1 MKTRKQIV
9 GRLVV
14 SCVLALGLAVSNA
27 QDQKSPPGTYYSA
40 KDPDLVPLP
49 FNRYPDLPVVE
60 IEPGIFLVDDTSI
73 RDTPEQVVSRQ
84 RRQEAA
90 EYARQLAANPAWAQ
104 AVREAQQAAQEA
116 AWAKRREAIAPWLH
130 QDARATDG
138 TILTLRDRNA
148 LETAGLHVLSENL
161 TIRAKEHDQLVAEF
175 LASSGFDLFTRLDDG
190 GVSAIVRVENGLPR
204 AVATCNSLAADTVGT
219 DELWPGGN
227 TGFNLTGTNIA
238 IGLWDGGDVRISH
251 REFSTNGVRVIDID
265 GPSIYGTNDHATHV
279 SGTLAAYGVTNR
291 ARGMAH
297 RGRVYAGDYENDFA
311 EMPGAVATNGFR
323 ISNHSY
329 AYQAGWGYT
338 SIGGTIYMVWWGDI
352 VVNPNQSYLFGFYSE
367 ASQTIDEIANAAP
380 NYLPVWAAANERG
393 SAGAPIYS
401 PSFGYYTFSNGVV
414 IVSTANRPNDGD
426 AGGYDTL
433 PEQACAKNILTVGAV
448 NGITNGYAGSSSVV
462 ISTFS
467 SFGPTDD
474 GRIKPDVV
482 ADGVNLFSTVATNDS
497 SYASYSGT
505 SMATPSTCGSLALL
519 TELHNQLHGTNQPML
534 ASTLKGLA
542 IHTADEAGPTAGPDY
557 RFGWGLLNVRKAAL
571 LVQSN
576 YASGSLAHIKEVR
589 LTGGEYIE
597 FPVVAKGGEPLIVGT
612 AWNDPAGAPPAVS
625 LDPTNRMLVNDL
637 DLRVIAPNGT
647 TNFPWVLNPVSP
659 TNAAA
664 TGDNIRDNVEQVV
677 IANPATNGIYTVRL
691 THKGTS
697 LVAATPGATNE
708 QWVSFVISGNVA
720 QPAPPLL
727 ITSIAM
733 TSSNTVALQWDSVVG
748 RVYQVQ
754 HRSDVATGAWSDS
767 TGEISATKT
776 NVAVNLPAP
785 GGVDT
790 RFYRVVQLR

>member
-1 MKTRKQIV
+1 MA
-9 GRLVV
+9 
-14 SCVLALGLAVSNA
+14 LASLSVA
-27 QDQKSPPGTYYSA
+27 QDQKPPIPGTYYSA
-40 KDPDLVPLP
+40 KDFEWSPPWP
-49 FNRYPDLPVVE
+49 FNPHPELEAVE
-60 IEPGIFLVDDTSI
+60 IAPGIFVFDDTGI
-73 RDTPEQVVSRQ
+73 PDTPEQAAARK
-84 RRQEAA
+84 RRDEAA
-90 EYARQLAANPAWAQ
+90 AIARAIAADPVLAKAAQ
-104 AVREAQQAAQEA
+104 EEQQAAQEA
-116 AWAKRREAIAPWLH
+116 AWAKNREAFAPWLH
-130 QDARATDG
+130 QDIRATDG
-138 TILTLRDRNA
+138 KTLTLADRHA
-148 LETAGLHVLSENL
+148 LETAGLSALSEDLAILAEQN
-161 TIRAKEHDQLVAEF
+161 RQLVAEF
-175 LASSGFDLFTRLDDG
+175 LTTSGFDPFTRLDDG

-204 AVATCNSLAADTVGT
+204 AVATCNLLAADTVGT

-238 IGLWDGGDVRISH
+238 VGLFDGGDVRITH
-251 REFSTNGVRVIDID
+251 REFSTNGVRVMDID
-265 GPSIYGTNDHATHV
+265 GPSAYGTNDHATHV

-297 RGRVYAGDYENDFA
+297 RGRVFAADFDDDFVK
-311 EMPGAVATNGFR
+311 MPGAVSTNGYR
-323 ISNHSY
+323 VSNHSY

-352 VVNPNQSYLFGFYSE
+352 VVNPNQSYLFGFYS
-367 ASQTIDEIANAAP
+367 AAAQTIDQIANNAP
-380 NYLPVWAAANERG
+380 TYLPVWASANERG

-448 NGITNGYAGSSSVV
+448 NGITNGYAGSNSVV
-462 ISTFS
+462 MSTFS

-497 SYASYSGT
+497 SYPSYSGT

-519 TELHNQLHGTNQPML
+519 TELHNRLYGTNQPML
-534 ASTLKGLA
+534 ASTLRGLA
-542 IHTADEAGPTAGPDY
+542 IHTADEAGTAVGPDY
-557 RFGWGLLNVRKAAL
+557 RFGWGLLNARKAAL

-576 YASGSLAHIKEVR
+576 NASGSLAHIKEVR
-589 LTGGEYIE
+589 LTGGDYIE
-597 FPVVAKGGEPLIVGT
+597 FPVVAKGGQPLIVGT
-612 AWNDPAGAPPAVS
+612 AWNDPAGTPPAVS

-637 DLRVIAPNGT
+637 DLRVVAPNGT
-647 TNFPWVLNPVSP
+647 TNFPWVLNPATP
-659 TNAAA
+659 TNAAT

-677 IANPATNGIYTVRL
+677 ISNPATNSIYTVRL
-691 THKGTS
+691 THKGTN
-697 LVAATPGATNE
+697 LVAGTTGTTNE

-720 QPAPPLL
+720 QPAPLLL

-733 TSSNTVALQWDSVVG
+733 TSSNTVALQWSSVVG

-754 HRSDVATGAWSDS
+754 HRDDVATGAWSNS

-776 NVAVNLPAP
+776 NVAVNLSVPA
-785 GGVDT
+785 GVDA